1 MCSIVLPKRIDK
13 FGLPKKKYQLTVY
26 GRQIKYQALIDTGR
40 VVDVALSVQGVVLIS
55 ISHFAR
61 VYLYL
66 WFINNDNKTVCIMIC
81 TKYVL
86 IWNVID
92 EHLVRPV
99 YDVISDLDEDGRDQ
113 AVTCYTQ
120 VLIMTPWFCNDG

>member
-1 MCSIVLPKRIDK
+1 
-13 FGLPKKKYQLTVY
+13 
-26 GRQIKYQALIDTGR
+26 
-40 VVDVALSVQGVVLIS
+40 
-55 ISHFAR
+55 
-61 VYLYL
+61 
-66 WFINNDNKTVCIMIC
+66 MIC

-120 VLIMTPWFCNDG
+120 VLIMTP